1 MYTLEIPLN
10 TKGYDD
16 FLAKR
21 FKYGYKLKRAVTNWI
36 NCQEHRRVSSEEYKS
51 LSLRTKELA
60 ELKEAISKEKDKT
73 KQLSMKET
81 HKELSTTLKADWIAL
96 NDRFG
101 LNSGKF
107 IRYKELGQATAMY
120 ERYAEEGI
128 IHWSTMEI
136 LSQTVKGAYLQR
148 RKQGESSNH
157 VSIGRL
163 TNFTTLWYRK
173 CNNNVTDEG
182 VFFETGKG
190 RNDKLF
196 IPFAFRREQEIKVAY
211 ALEFQKLALYALK
224 RTLVKGNI
232 WKYSILLVFDG
243 VPYGLDHE
251 LPNKG
256 NVEIKLSVEQMAITA
271 ARDNET
277 IVYDLSNDFGYSKR
291 LADLDRA
298 IESKRR
304 ALNPDNYDE
313 NGVPKKGKRVWVQD
327 SAYKK
332 LLDQKHYIWHKV
344 KKARK
349 NRFGRI
355 ANQILMLG
363 DTFTLYQEDFK
374 SLQSRKDYNPEE
386 MSWFDQ
392 RKQKGFEIMFNA
404 PYEFVAI
411 LENKLSFKDLK
422 LNKIKHKKK

>member
-73 KQLSMKET
+73 KKLSMKET
-81 HKELSTTLKADWIAL
+81 HKELSTILKADWIAL

-148 RKQGESSNH
+148 RKQRESNNH
-157 VSIGRL
+157 VSVGRL
-163 TNFTTLWYRK
+163 VDFTTLWYRK
-173 CNNNVTDEG
+173 CNNFVTDEG
-182 VFFETGKG
+182 VFFATGKG

-196 IPFAFRREQEIKVAY
+196 IPFAFRRDQEIKVAY

-224 RTLVKGNI
+224 RTLVKGNV

-271 ARDNET
+271 ARDKET
-277 IVYDLSNDFGYSKR
+277 IVYDLSNDFGYSER
-291 LADLDRA
+291 LTDLDRA

-332 LLDQKHYIWHKV
+332 LLDQKHYI
-344 KKARK
+344 
-349 NRFGRI
+349 
-355 ANQILMLG
+355 
-363 DTFTLYQEDFK
+363 
-374 SLQSRKDYNPEE
+374 
-386 MSWFDQ
+386 
-392 RKQKGFEIMFNA
+392 
-404 PYEFVAI
+404 
-411 LENKLSFKDLK
+411 
-422 LNKIKHKKK
+422 

>member
-36 NCQEHRRVSSEEYKS
+36 NCQEHRRVSSDEYKT
-51 LSLRTKELA
+51 LALRTKELA
-60 ELKEAISKEKDKT
+60 ELKETISKEKDKT
-73 KQLSMKET
+73 KKLSMKET
-81 HKELSTTLKADWIAL
+81 HKELSVILKADWIAL

-148 RKQGESSNH
+148 RKQRESNNH
-157 VSIGRL
+157 VSVGRL
-163 TNFTTLWYRK
+163 VDFTTLWYRK
-173 CNNNVTDEG
+173 CNNYVTDEG
-182 VFFETGKG
+182 VFFATGKG

-196 IPFAFRREQEIKVAY
+196 IPFAFRRGHEIKLAY

-224 RTLVKGNI
+224 RTLVKGNV

-256 NVEIKLSVEQMAITA
+256 NVEIKLSVDQMAITA
-271 ARDNET
+271 TRDNET
-277 IVYDLSNDFGYSKR
+277 IVYDLSNDFGYSER
-291 LADLDRA
+291 LTDLDRA

-344 KKARK
+344 KEIRK

-363 DTFTLYQEDFK
+363 DNFTLYQEDFT
-374 SLQSRKDYNPEE
+374 SLQSRMDLESEE
-386 MSWFDQ
+386 MSWFDLQ
-392 RKQKGFEIMFNA
+392 KQKGFKIMLNA
-404 PYEFVAI
+404 PYEFVTI
-411 LENKLSFKDLK
+411 LENKLSFKGVK
-422 LNKIKHKKK
+422 LNKDKRKKK

>member
-21 FKYGYKLKRAVTNWI
+21 FKYGYKLKRAVTNWV

-73 KQLSMKET
+73 KKHSMKET
-81 HKELSTTLKADWIAL
+81 HKELSETLKADWIAL

-157 VSIGRL
+157 VSVGRL
-163 TNFTTLWYRK
+163 VDFTTLWYRK
-173 CNNNVTDEG
+173 CNNYVTDEG
-182 VFFETGKG
+182 VFFATGKG

-196 IPFAFRREQEIKVAY
+196 IPFAFRRGQEIKVAY
-211 ALEFQKLALYALK
+211 ALEFQKLA
-224 RTLVKGNI
+224 
-232 WKYSILLVFDG
+232 
-243 VPYGLDHE
+243 
-251 LPNKG
+251 
-256 NVEIKLSVEQMAITA
+256 
-271 ARDNET
+271 
-277 IVYDLSNDFGYSKR
+277 
-291 LADLDRA
+291 
-298 IESKRR
+298 
-304 ALNPDNYDE
+304 
-313 NGVPKKGKRVWVQD
+313 
-327 SAYKK
+327 
-332 LLDQKHYIWHKV
+332 
-344 KKARK
+344 
-349 NRFGRI
+349 
-355 ANQILMLG
+355 
-363 DTFTLYQEDFK
+363 
-374 SLQSRKDYNPEE
+374 
-386 MSWFDQ
+386 
-392 RKQKGFEIMFNA
+392 
-404 PYEFVAI
+404 
-411 LENKLSFKDLK
+411 
-422 LNKIKHKKK
+422 

>member
-73 KQLSMKET
+73 KKLSMKET
-81 HKELSTTLKADWIAL
+81 HKELSTILKADWIVL

-148 RKQGESSNH
+148 RKQRESSNH
-157 VSIGRL
+157 VSVGRL
-163 TNFTTLWYRK
+163 VDFTTLWYRK
-173 CNNNVTDEG
+173 CNNFVTDEG
-182 VFFETGKG
+182 VFFATGKG

-196 IPFAFRREQEIKVAY
+196 IPFAFRRDQEIKVAY

-224 RTLVKGNI
+224 RTLVKGNV

-271 ARDNET
+271 ARDKET
-277 IVYDLSNDFGYSKR
+277 IVYDLSNDFGYSER
-291 LADLDRA
+291 LTDLDRA

-332 LLDQKHYIWHKV
+332 LLDQKHYI
-344 KKARK
+344 
-349 NRFGRI
+349 
-355 ANQILMLG
+355 
-363 DTFTLYQEDFK
+363 
-374 SLQSRKDYNPEE
+374 
-386 MSWFDQ
+386 
-392 RKQKGFEIMFNA
+392 
-404 PYEFVAI
+404 
-411 LENKLSFKDLK
+411 
-422 LNKIKHKKK
+422 

>member
-36 NCQEHRRVSSEEYKS
+36 NCQEHRRVSSEEYKT
-51 LSLRTKELA
+51 LALRTKELA
-60 ELKEAISKEKDKT
+60 ELKETISKEKDKT
-73 KQLSMKET
+73 KKLSMKET
-81 HKELSTTLKADWIAL
+81 HKELSAILKADWIAL

-148 RKQGESSNH
+148 RKQRESNNH
-157 VSIGRL
+157 VSVGRL
-163 TNFTTLWYRK
+163 VDFTTLWYRK
-173 CNNNVTDEG
+173 CNNYVTDEG
-182 VFFETGKG
+182 VFFATGKG

-196 IPFAFRREQEIKVAY
+196 IPFAFRRGHEIKLAY

-224 RTLVKGNI
+224 RTLVKGNV

-256 NVEIKLSVEQMAITA
+256 NVEIKLSVDQMAITA
-271 ARDNET
+271 TRDNET
-277 IVYDLSNDFGYSKR
+277 IVYDLSNDFGYSER
-291 LADLDRA
+291 LTDLDRA

-344 KKARK
+344 KEIRK

-363 DTFTLYQEDFK
+363 DNFTLYQEDFT
-374 SLQSRKDYNPEE
+374 SLQSRMDLESEE
-386 MSWFDQ
+386 MSWFDLQ
-392 RKQKGFEIMFNA
+392 KQKGFKIMLNA
-404 PYEFVAI
+404 PYEFVTI
-411 LENKLSFKDLK
+411 LENKLSFKGVK
-422 LNKIKHKKK
+422 LNKDKRKKK

>member
-51 LSLRTKELA
+51 LALRTKELA
-60 ELKEAISKEKDKT
+60 ELKETISKEKDKT
-73 KQLSMKET
+73 KKLSMKET
-81 HKELSTTLKADWIAL
+81 HKELSAILKADWIAL

-128 IHWSTMEI
+128 VHWSTMEI

-148 RKQGESSNH
+148 RKQRESSNH
-157 VSIGRL
+157 VSVGRL
-163 TNFTTLWYRK
+163 VDFTTLWYRK
-173 CNNNVTDEG
+173 CNNYVTDEG
-182 VFFETGKG
+182 VFFATGKG

-196 IPFAFRREQEIKVAY
+196 IPFAFRRGHEIKLAY
-211 ALEFQKLALYALK
+211 ALEFQKLVLYALK
-224 RTLVKGNI
+224 RTLVKGNV

-256 NVEIKLSVEQMAITA
+256 NVEIKLSVDQMAITA
-271 ARDNET
+271 TRDNET
-277 IVYDLSNDFGYSKR
+277 IVYDLSNDFGYSER
-291 LADLDRA
+291 LTDLDRA

-344 KKARK
+344 KKIRK

-363 DTFTLYQEDFK
+363 DNFTLYQEDFT
-374 SLQSRKDYNPEE
+374 SLQSRMDLESEE
-386 MSWFDQ
+386 MSWFDLQ
-392 RKQKGFEIMFNA
+392 KQKGFKIMLNA
-404 PYEFVAI
+404 PYEFVTI
-411 LENKLSFKDLK
+411 LENKLSFKGVK
-422 LNKIKHKKK
+422 LNKDKRKKK

>member
-10 TKGYDD
+10 TKGYAD

-73 KQLSMKET
+73 KKLSMKET
-81 HKELSTTLKADWIAL
+81 HKELSETLKADWIAL

-157 VSIGRL
+157 VSVGRL
-163 TNFTTLWYRK
+163 VDFTTLWYRK
-173 CNNNVTDEG
+173 CNNYVTDEG
-182 VFFETGKG
+182 VFFATGKG

-196 IPFAFRREQEIKVAY
+196 IPFAFRRGQEIKVAY

-224 RTLVKGNI
+224 RTLVKGNV

-291 LADLDRA
+291 LEDLDRA

-313 NGVPKKGKRVWVQD
+313 NGVPKKGKRAWVQD

-332 LLDQKHYIWHKV
+332 LLDQKRYIWHKA
-344 KKARK
+344 KKNTK
-349 NRFGRI
+349 EPFWT
-355 ANQILMLG
+355 
-363 DTFTLYQEDFK
+363 DC
-374 SLQSRKDYNPEE
+374 
-386 MSWFDQ
+386 
-392 RKQKGFEIMFNA
+392 
-404 PYEFVAI
+404 
-411 LENKLSFKDLK
+411 
-422 LNKIKHKKK
+422 

>member
-1 MYTLEIPLN
+1 M
-10 TKGYDD
+10 
-16 FLAKR
+16 F
-21 FKYGYKLKRAVTNWI
+21 
-36 NCQEHRRVSSEEYKS
+36 
-51 LSLRTKELA
+51 
-60 ELKEAISKEKDKT
+60 
-73 KQLSMKET
+73 
-81 HKELSTTLKADWIAL
+81 
-96 NDRFG
+96 
-101 LNSGKF
+101 
-107 IRYKELGQATAMY
+107 
-120 ERYAEEGI
+120 
-128 IHWSTMEI
+128 
-136 LSQTVKGAYLQR
+136 
-148 RKQGESSNH
+148 H
-157 VSIGRL
+157 VPR
-163 TNFTTLWYRK
+163 
-173 CNNNVTDEG
+173 
-182 VFFETGKG
+182 
-190 RNDKLF
+190 
-196 IPFAFRREQEIKVAY
+196 
-211 ALEFQKLALYALK
+211 
-224 RTLVKGNI
+224 
-232 WKYSILLVFDG
+232 

-291 LADLDRA
+291 LAELDRA

-332 LLDQKHYIWHKV
+332 LLDQKHYVWHKV
-344 KKARK
+344 KKTRK

>member
-1 MYTLEIPLN
+1 
-10 TKGYDD
+10 
-16 FLAKR
+16 
-21 FKYGYKLKRAVTNWI
+21 
-36 NCQEHRRVSSEEYKS
+36 
-51 LSLRTKELA
+51 
-60 ELKEAISKEKDKT
+60 
-73 KQLSMKET
+73 
-81 HKELSTTLKADWIAL
+81 
-96 NDRFG
+96 
-101 LNSGKF
+101 
-107 IRYKELGQATAMY
+107 MY

-182 VFFETGKG
+182 VFFATGKG

-211 ALEFQKLALYALK
+211 ALEFQKLALYAIK

-277 IVYDLSNDFGYSKR
+277 IVYDISNDFGYSKR
-291 LADLDRA
+291 LAELDRA

-304 ALNPDNYDE
+304 SLNPDNYDE

-332 LLDQKHYIWHKV
+332 LLEQKHYIWHKV
-344 KKARK
+344 KKIRK

-411 LENKLSFKDLK
+411 LENKLSFKDIK
-422 LNKIKHKKK
+422 LNKIKHKNK